1 MRRANTGLPLTIS
14 AFGALVLATMPAAAC
29 AMSGNEPPADGV
41 YAFVNVT
48 VVPMDEERV
57 LSGYTVVVRGDR
69 IVAMGPTG
77 NVEIPGDAQ
86 RIDGAGK
93 YLMPGLAEMHGHT
106 PVPNGDPTTQFVS
119 DMMFLYA
126 ANGVT
131 TVRGMLGAR
140 GQLELKRLAN
150 SGEIVGPTL
159 YLAGPSFSG
168 GTVESPEQAAQR
180 VRDQKNEGWDLLKI
194 HPGLTAAEFDA
205 LARTAAEVGIRF
217 GGHVPADVG
226 LMSAIEMGQQ
236 TFDHIDGYTIYLDA
250 EDKPLADRRKLQ
262 EVVELSRKAGVW
274 VVPTMVLWENG
285 VLGLGN
291 TEEMQAWP
299 EMQYWPPN
307 QVDAWATRHQ
317 RGQANADFEIAS
329 IHAQNRIQILKALSD
344 GGAGILMGT
353 DSPQLFSVPG
363 FSLHREMQAMADAGM
378 NPWQV
383 LVSGTRNVGEYFQA
397 QDSFGTIAPGRRAD
411 LLLLEA
417 NPLDSVAN
425 VARRAG
431 VMVRGHWMTEA
442 EIQARLGEIAAGYSN

>member
-1 MRRANTGLPLTIS
+1 MRRISTGLGLTIP
-14 AFGALVLATMPAAAC
+14 ALGALVLSTIPAAAC

-57 LSGYTVVVRGDR
+57 LTGYTVVVRGDR

-180 VRDQKNEGWDLLKI
+180 VRDQKTEGWDLLKI

-226 LMSAIEMGQQ
+226 LMSAMEMWS
-236 TFDHIDGYTIYLDA
+236 
-250 EDKPLADRRKLQ
+250 ADVRPYRRLHH
-262 EVVELSRKAGVW
+262 LPRC
-274 VVPTMVLWENG
+274 
-285 VLGLGN
+285 
-291 TEEMQAWP
+291 
-299 EMQYWPPN
+299 
-307 QVDAWATRHQ
+307 
-317 RGQANADFEIAS
+317 RGQTPRRP
-329 IHAQNRIQILKALSD
+329 AQVTGNRR
-344 GGAGILMGT
+344 T
-353 DSPQLFSVPG
+353 HP
-363 FSLHREMQAMADAGM
+363 
-378 NPWQV
+378 
-383 LVSGTRNVGEYFQA
+383 
-397 QDSFGTIAPGRRAD
+397 
-411 LLLLEA
+411 
-417 NPLDSVAN
+417 
-425 VARRAG
+425 
-431 VMVRGHWMTEA
+431 
-442 EIQARLGEIAAGYSN
+442 